1 MRTKTL
7 LVTAALGAA
16 GVASAVAQVY
26 SVNAVGYV
34 NMTVKPGFNTI
45 ANPLDA
51 GAGNNT
57 ASKVLAGVPDGTTVY
72 KYVAGS
78 GYTIDSYSDLFG
90 WDNPDL
96 GLAPGEG
103 FFIQVPAGA
112 DVNLTFVGE
121 VPQGDASNM
130 SLPAGFAL
138 VSSKVPQA
146 GKLATDLKYP
156 ATDGDTVYTYAN
168 PGGYTIYSFTDLFGW
183 DPQEPSVAVGQAFWS
198 QKSAAASWTRNFSV
212 NQ

>member
-16 GVASAVAQVY
+16 GVASAIAQVY

-34 NMTVKPGFNTI
+34 NLTVKPGFNMI

-57 ASKVLAGVPDGTTVY
+57 VSKVLAGVPDGTTVY
-72 KYVAGS
+72 KYVAS
-78 GYTIDSYSDLFG
+78 TYVIDSYSDLFG
-90 WDNPDL
+90 WDNPDMEI
-96 GLAPGEG
+96 APGTG
-103 FFIQVPAGA
+103 IFLQIPAGA

-130 SLPAGFAL
+130 ALLPGFSIVA
-138 VSSKVPQA
+138 SKVPQA
-146 GKLATDLKYP
+146 GKLQTDLKYP
-156 ATDGDTVYTYAN
+156 AADGDTIYTYAA
-168 PGGYTIYSFTDLFGW
+168 GAYTIYSFSDLFGW
-183 DPQEPSVAVGQAFWS
+183 DPSEPTISVGQAFWS
-198 QKSAAASWTRNFSV
+198 QRVAAGTWNRNFSV